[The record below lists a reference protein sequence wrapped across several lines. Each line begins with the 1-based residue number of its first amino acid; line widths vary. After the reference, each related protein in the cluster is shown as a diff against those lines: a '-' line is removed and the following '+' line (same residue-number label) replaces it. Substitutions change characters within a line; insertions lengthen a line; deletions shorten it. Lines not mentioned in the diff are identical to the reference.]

1 MTAIVNGTTATA
13 TDSVGP
19 AGAGAPVGAD
29 EGESINPLA
38 LANAR
43 VGGVVLSVV
52 SFWVVALLLPS
63 TDAGT
68 PGVPVGSSAAIG
80 VTVLLIVIAVALPAV
95 LMVVTGLTQGWRKI
109 AFVGPV
115 VLFLF
120 FMLLAAVWWLAA
132 SGIRPFTSAMKVAF
146 GIGGTALGALAI
158 GLLLFRTLRVAASL
172 PVVVLFIGLAT
183 FPGARDVAGDLGPTL
198 VNWMGGILGAS
209 AVAEGATQVARV
221 VQRGGVSK
229 AVAGV
234 GGGMTP
240 DTAADLRKALLPETN
255 TRLPGDLR

>member
-1 MTAIVNGTTATA
+1 MNPPVPPAVDGTG
-13 TDSVGP
+13 DGGV
-19 AGAGAPVGAD
+19 
-29 EGESINPLA
+29 ESRNPLD
-38 LANAR
+38 LANGH
-43 VGGVVLSVV
+43 VGGVVLAVV
-52 SFWVVALLLPS
+52 SFWVAALLI
-63 TDAGT
+63 
-68 PGVPVGSSAAIG
+68 PGSDGGATGLPVGSSAANG
-80 VTVLLIVIAVALPAV
+80 VTVLLLGLAVVLPLVIIGITWFTL
-95 LMVVTGLTQGWRKI
+95 GRKKI
-109 AFVGPV
+109 DFVGPI

-120 FMLLAAVWWLAA
+120 FLLLTALWWLAA

-172 PVVVLFIGLAT
+172 PVVVLFIGLVA

-229 AVAGV
+229 AVADGAKTA
-234 GGGMTP
+234 GMSP
-240 DTAADLRKALLPETN
+240 GTAGDLRKALLPEVN
-255 TRLPGDLR
+255 ERLPGDLR

>member
-1 MTAIVNGTTATA
+1 MTAITNGTTAPT
-13 TDSVGP
+13 TDPVDPS
-19 AGAGAPVGAD
+19 ASRAPLGAD
-29 EGESINPLA
+29 DGETINPLE
-38 LANAR
+38 LANGH

-52 SFWVVALLLPS
+52 SFWIVALLLPS
-63 TDAGT
+63 TDTGT
-68 PGVPVGSSAAIG
+68 PGVPVGSSAATG
-80 VTVLLIVIAVALPAV
+80 VTLLLIVIAVALPAV
-95 LMVVTGLTQGWRKI
+95 LIAVTWTTRGRTEI
-109 AFVGPV
+109 EFVGPV

-172 PVVVLFIGLAT
+172 PVVVLFIGLVA

-209 AVAEGATQVARV
+209 ALAEGATQVARV

-234 GGGMTP
+234 GGGLTP

-255 TRLPGDLR
+255 TRLPGDIR